1 MSKLFFIVGFLLFS
15 FGIKAQ
21 DTDSSYVEIDSV
33 AVDSVAVTEIEI
45 ALINPDALLCFYE
58 KLAQM
63 KSTDFTLL
71 NQKINFVHI
80 GDSHIQ
86 ADLMTNVVRERL
98 QAAYGN
104 GGRGLVF
111 PYNLAKTN
119 GPWDI
124 RFSSNASFSN
134 FRNISTISAANIG
147 LTGILLQTRKIDFAI
162 ELNAKERDN
171 YFTTIKILT
180 PNNIPSFDL
189 AAAKK
194 TIVFESQVS
203 KTITHKIKS
212 GEVLGS
218 IANKYNI
225 SLLAL
230 KKANALKSN
239 KIRAGKTL
247 KIPTNEKQNR
257 SISRSEF
264 IPLEI
269 QKDAF
274 SHFYSSE
281 NLLDKIYLIPNKDEN
296 IFELNGIV
304 LENSESG
311 ILYHNSGV
319 NGAKFSDY
327 NKYPLFFEQLKALHP
342 DVLVLSFGTNES
354 FDKMDSEDF
363 IAQLDLFI
371 SNARKQNPFV
381 EIIIAT
387 PAPSLFKRKYPNT
400 FVADYSKKI
409 INLAFSRRFA
419 VWDLYADMGG
429 LYGVNRN
436 AKAGL
441 IAGDKVHYTKAGYE
455 KQGNL
460 LAKAIIEAFESY
472 KKSKAMINE

>member
-1 MSKLFFIVGFLLFS
+1 MSKLFFIVGFLVLS

-63 KSTDFTLL
+63 KSADFTLM

-124 RFSSNASFSN
+124 RFSSNGSFSN
-134 FRNISTISAANIG
+134 FRNVSTISDANIG

-162 ELNAKERDN
+162 ELNTKERDN

-189 AAAKK
+189 ATAKK

-354 FDKMDSEDF
+354 FDKMHSEDF

-387 PAPSLFKRKYPNT
+387 PPPSLFKRKYPNT

-409 INLAFSRRFA
+409 IDLAFSRKVA
-419 VWDLYADMGG
+419 VWDLYTDMGG

-441 IAGDKVHYTKAGYE
+441 VAGDKVHYTKAGYE

-460 LAKAIIEAFESY
+460 LAKAIIEAVESY